1 MGGMDADSEV
11 SVVNIVSSGKLD
23 VELDLAA
30 VAEDLRQFDYIVD
43 VEHSRR
49 QGNRLLIEFEDNESL
64 GILAPTGVYV
74 FTGADTHDEVEE
86 ARVYLMTALSEL
98 GIISSPEPTPD
109 EIVDEFEV
117 KNLVSTAEVDYEVS
131 LDALTIG
138 LGLENTEYE
147 PEQFPGLVFRP
158 SSESCTLLVFA
169 SGKVVVTGVRD
180 KEVAEREFA
189 NLKEKMGELL
199 SPS

>member
-1 MGGMDADSEV
+1 MEDGEKV
-11 SVVNIVSSGKLD
+11 SIVNIVSSGKFD

-30 VAEDLRQFDYIVD
+30 VAEDLRGFDFIED

-74 FTGADTHDEVEE
+74 FTGADTDEEVDE
-86 ARVYLMTALSEL
+86 ARKYLLTALSEL
-98 GIISSPEPTPD
+98 GIISSTEPSSK

-117 KNLVSTAEVDYEVS
+117 KNIVFTADVEYDVN
-131 LDALTIG
+131 LDALAIG

-158 SSESCTLLVFA
+158 SSNSCTILVFA
-169 SGKVVVTGVRD
+169 TGKVVITGVR
-180 KEVAEREFA
+180 KEDVAKAEFT
-189 NLKEKMGELL
+189 NLKERMSDLL
-199 SPS
+199 NPD

>member
-1 MGGMDADSEV
+1 MDVDSIV

-23 VELDLAA
+23 LELDLAA
-30 VAEDLRQFDYIVD
+30 VAEDLRQFDFIVD

-49 QGNRLLIEFEDNESL
+49 SGNRLLIEFEDNESL
-64 GILAPTGVYV
+64 GILAPAGVYV

-86 ARVYLMTALSEL
+86 ARVYLMTALSKL

-117 KNLVSTAEVDYEVS
+117 RNLVSTAEVDYEVS
-131 LDALTIG
+131 LNMLNIG

-158 SSESCTLLVFA
+158 SSNSCTIIVFA
-169 SGKVVVTGVRD
+169 SGKIVITGVRE

-189 NLKEKMGELL
+189 SLKEKMGDLL
-199 SPS
+199 STS

>member
-1 MGGMDADSEV
+1 MDADSEV
-11 SVVNIVSSGKLD
+11 SVVNIVSSGKID

-30 VAEDLRQFDYIVD
+30 VAEDLRQFDFIVD

-74 FTGADTHDEVEE
+74 FTGANTHEEVEE

-98 GIISSPEPTPD
+98 GIIEGPEPTD
-109 EIVDEFEV
+109 EEIVDDFEV
-117 KNLVSTAEVDYEVS
+117 KNLVSTADVEYDVN
-131 LDALTIG
+131 LDALAIG

-158 SSESCTLLVFA
+158 SSNSCTILIFS

-180 KEVAEREFA
+180 KSVAEREFA
-189 NLKEKMGELL
+189 NLKEKMSELL
-199 SPS
+199 SPT

>member
-1 MGGMDADSEV
+1 MDADSQV
-11 SVVNIVSSGKLD
+11 SVVNIVSSGKFD

-30 VAEDLRQFDYIVD
+30 VAEDLRQFDFIVD

-49 QGNRLLIEFEDNESL
+49 RGNRLLIEFEDNESL
-64 GILAPTGVYV
+64 GIVAPTGVYV

-86 ARVYLMTALSEL
+86 ARFYLTTALSEL
-98 GIISSPEPTPD
+98 GIISSPEPTSD

-117 KNLVSTAEVDYEVS
+117 KNLVSTADVEYEVN
-131 LDALTIG
+131 LDALAIG

-147 PEQFPGLVFRP
+147 PEQFPGLVYRP
-158 SSESCTLLVFA
+158 SSESCTILVFS
-169 SGKVVVTGVRD
+169 SGKVVVTGVRN

-189 NLKEKMGELL
+189 SLKEEMGELL
-199 SPS
+199 SPN

>member
-1 MGGMDADSEV
+1 MDADSAV
-11 SVVNIVSSGKLD
+11 SVVNIVSSGKVD

-30 VAEDLRQFDYIVD
+30 VAEDLRQFDYLVD

-49 QGNRLLIEFEDNESL
+49 QGNRLLIEFQDNESL

-74 FTGADTHDEVEE
+74 FTGADTHKEVEE
-86 ARVYLMTALSEL
+86 ARVYLMKALSEL
-98 GIISSPEPTPD
+98 GIISSPEPPPD
-109 EIVDEFEV
+109 EIVDTFEV
-117 KNLVSTAEVDYEVS
+117 KNLVSTVEVDYEVD
-131 LDALTIG
+131 LDALAIG

-169 SGKVVVTGVRD
+169 SGKIVVTGVRD
-180 KEVAEREFA
+180 IEVAEREFG

-199 SPS
+199 STN

>member
-1 MGGMDADSEV
+1 M
-11 SVVNIVSSGKLD
+11 NIVSSGKLD
-23 VELDLAA
+23 VELELAA

-49 QGNRLLIEFEDNESL
+49 QGNRLLIEFKDNESL

-74 FTGADTHDEVEE
+74 FTGAKTHEEVEE

-98 GIISSPEPTPD
+98 GIISSPEPTSD

-117 KNLVSTAEVDYEVS
+117 KNLVSTAEVGYEVN
-131 LDALTIG
+131 LDALAIG
-138 LGLENTEYE
+138 LGLESTEYE

-189 NLKEKMGELL
+189 NLKEKMAELL
-199 SPS
+199 NPN